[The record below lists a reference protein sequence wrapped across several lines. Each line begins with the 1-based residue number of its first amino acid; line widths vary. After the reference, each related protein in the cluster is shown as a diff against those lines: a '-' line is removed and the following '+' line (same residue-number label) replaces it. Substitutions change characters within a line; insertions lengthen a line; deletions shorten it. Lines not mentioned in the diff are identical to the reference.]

1 MSEPLNDSKPLAV
14 GSRSPY
20 DEMMEARLARIETRL
35 EHVEHGVG
43 ELRIDMRELRDDMR
57 EIRRDHRS
65 DFRLLFGAIIA
76 VALGLAS
83 LMAKGFH
90 WL

>member
-1 MSEPLNDSKPLAV
+1 
-14 GSRSPY
+14 
-20 DEMMEARLARIETRL
+20 MMEARLARIEARL

-65 DFRLLFGAIIA
+65 DCRLLFGATIA